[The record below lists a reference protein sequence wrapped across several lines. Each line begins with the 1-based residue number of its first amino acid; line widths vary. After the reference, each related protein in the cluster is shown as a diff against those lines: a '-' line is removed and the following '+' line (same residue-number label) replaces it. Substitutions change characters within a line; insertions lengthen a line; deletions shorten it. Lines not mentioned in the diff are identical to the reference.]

1 MRRHEYG
8 IINVSEVNDTE
19 KIPMNGVVAIA
30 SSTGG
35 PKALQSVIPR
45 LPADFPVPVLIVQ
58 HMQAGFTKSL
68 AERLNTLSA
77 LTVKE
82 AEEGE
87 ALKKGYVYLAK
98 TGMHIIVSPL
108 KRSHGKL
115 IGYNHRG
122 NH

>member
-58 HMQAGFTKSL
+58 HMQAGFTKFL

-87 ALKKGYVYLAK
+87 ALKKGMCTLQNRYAHAGEK
-98 TGMHIIVSPL
+98 EIRSPVCDSL
-108 KRSHGKL
+108 YG
-115 IGYNHRG
+115 
-122 NH
+122 